1 MTRYYL
7 YIKAGLELDNST
19 RFYKLS
25 IGESERQDRVR
36 AWLEAYAFE
45 HGHFFA
51 IYDGYC
57 VGFLDSC
64 LHSVSKD
71 WRDVLI
77 TRGDSFVAS
86 LRGNGD
92 DPVMF
97 SQALHRHRF
106 LRKINPNYYALCQ
119 IARRNSLSDSSSI

>member
-7 YIKAGLELDNST
+7 YIMAGLELDNST

-36 AWLEAYAFE
+36 AWLEAYALE

-51 IYDGYC
+51 LCDRSC
-57 VGFLDSC
+57 VDFLDSC
-64 LHSVSKD
+64 LRSVAKD

-77 TRGDSFVAS
+77 TRGDAFVAS
-86 LRGNGD
+86 LRGDGD

-106 LRKINPNYYALCQ
+106 MRKINPNYYAQCQ
-119 IARRNSLSDSSSI
+119 IARRYSLGDSK